1 MINRD
6 ILIVQNCE
14 RMWIEMNRME
24 DFFNASKL
32 SELMHK
38 QKKSNN
44 VCKYLCVVAAVVGL
58 AAVVY
63 CILRHMNP
71 KLKCKC
77 MDEFEDEFEDEME
90 DDFFEDDV
98 EEEL

>member
-1 MINRD
+1 
-6 ILIVQNCE
+6 
-14 RMWIEMNRME
+14 MNKME

-44 VCKYLCVVAAVVGL
+44 VCKYLCIAAAVVGV
-58 AAVVY
+58 AAIVIY
-63 CILRHMNP
+63 FCKYMNP

-77 MDEFEDEFEDEME
+77 MDDFEDAFEDEME
-90 DDFFEDDV
+90 DDFFEDEVV
-98 EEEL
+98 EEA